1 MMSCLKKKKKQVL
14 ICVPIWKESQGFL
27 FFNIKENDTKSN
39 SPHSVHNV
47 VMLIHEISGCIQG
60 QQKQTVKSPCLG
72 FCDGNM
78 YGSWPSAF
86 ILYTALLF
94 ELASPHQLVYYSCIP
109 SVVWSKHNS
118 YIRNC
123 RELKEDGFWSSG
135 VASQGQEGRLRV
147 IQGTGY
153 RKAEVGVS
161 GGL

>member
-1 MMSCLKKKKKQVL
+1 MCTDMERKSRF
-14 ICVPIWKESQGFL
+14 P
-27 FFNIKENDTKSN
+27 FFNIKENDTKRK

-94 ELASPHQLVYYSCIP
+94 ERASPHQLVYYSCIP

-135 VASQGQEGRLRV
+135 VASQGQEGRQGNSRDWVQEGWGWSVRGPLR
-147 IQGTGY
+147 
-153 RKAEVGVS
+153 
-161 GGL
+161 